1 MPEIN
6 NINRLLLC
14 TANRENYNPHNIKSI
29 LAYALQLK
37 GKTFEDILVQN
48 GLDEVQID
56 FLREKS
62 MSNKGML
69 GILLEE
75 AWFGYPANGRQEA
88 DFSEVGVELKSTP
101 YEGEGD
107 KIRPGETLSLT
118 QIDYTVPQEPDF
130 RQSHAYE
137 KLKKILVVYYKREK
151 EKAKEQG
158 SKLIYTIDYVF
169 MVEPDDK
176 DLEIMEA
183 DYNLLV
189 HEYIMT
195 GNADKLS
202 RSHGLY
208 LGVAPKS
215 RKKEEVVQYY
225 SNQEGRN
232 EKALKRGF
240 VLKIPY
246 LTYLLQR
253 AAGIKEDDS
262 GTIITDTSELYER
275 TMAEII
281 SDRVKQFVDWNIED
295 IWKEKK
301 NKDEGKLP
309 EAKNVAAILICRM
322 LGVTNNRVEEFVKA
336 GILPKAIIFRK
347 DKSKNQQFR
356 LEDIDF
362 MDLYNEESDEEAD
375 KEILEENK
383 HDENIEDDDD
393 FIVMRHGWEA
403 SKLYSY
409 LADRQYLFMVFWET
423 DDGYFF
429 KGCQLWEMPEEDIEK
444 VHVIW
449 AKTKE
454 TLKQGIQFEIKTLK
468 NGKTIV
474 NNNLSGISDSEVFHI
489 RNHANR
495 SYYVI
500 DGKSYGN
507 GNMRDTDLLPDGNHI
522 TKQAYWLNRSYVEKQ
537 LRPELVMKYQK
548 KREQ

>member
-1 MPEIN
+1 MTELN
-6 NINRLLLC
+6 ETNRLLLC
-14 TANRENYNPHNIKSI
+14 TTNRENYNPHNVQSI

-48 GLDEVQID
+48 GLNEAQID

-75 AWFGYPANGRQEA
+75 AWFGYPVNGRQEA

-118 QIDYTVPQEPDF
+118 QIDYTVPQESDF
-130 RQSHAYE
+130 RHSHAYE

-151 EKAKEQG
+151 ERAKKSG
-158 SKLIYTIDYVF
+158 SKLIYSIDYVF
-169 MVEPDDK
+169 MVEPDEK
-176 DLEIMEA
+176 DLKIMEA

-215 RKKEEVVQYY
+215 RRKEEVIQYY
-225 SNQEGRN
+225 SNQEGLN

-262 GTIITDTSELYER
+262 GTIITDISELYEK

-281 SDRVKQFVDWNIED
+281 SDRVKEFVDSDIED
-295 IWKEKK
+295 IWKRKK
-301 NKDEGKLP
+301 NKDEGNLP
-309 EAKNVAAILICRM
+309 EAKQMAAILICRM
-322 LGVTNNRVEEFVKA
+322 LGVSNNRVEEFVKA
-336 GILPKAIIFRK
+336 GILPKTIIFRK
-347 DKSKNQQFR
+347 NKSDNQHFR

-362 MDLYNEESDEEAD
+362 MDLYNEESDEEAN
-375 KEILEENK
+375 KEMLEENK
-383 HDENIEDDDD
+383 LEDIKDDDD
-393 FIVMRHGWEA
+393 FIVMRRGWEA

-423 DDGYFF
+423 DNGYIF
-429 KGCQLWEMPEEDIEK
+429 KGCQLWEMPEEDIER
-444 VHVIW
+444 VHTVW
-449 AKTKE
+449 SKTKE
-454 TLKQGIQFEIKTLK
+454 TIKQGVQFNIVTTKDGK
-468 NGKTIV
+468 NIV
-474 NNNLSGISDSEVFHI
+474 YNNLPGISDNGIFHI
-489 RNHANR
+489 RNHANH
-495 SYYVI
+495 SFYVI
-500 DGKSYGN
+500 DKKTYGS
-507 GNMRDTDLLPDGNHI
+507 GEMSDTDLLPDGNYI
-522 TKQAYWLNRSYVEKQ
+522 TKQAYWLNRTYVEKQ
-537 LRPELVMKYQK
+537 LRPELVMEYK
-548 KREQ
+548 KKKEQ